1 MTETVTITDLVPG
14 VPSASAAP
22 DVLRTTNIHDLQV
35 YSVILTVLLCLIV
48 FGGVK
53 IINKVAPAFL
63 FPVLLSVLLIFIG
76 ILAAPRSKDPRKF
89 PSPDFLSHEL
99 ITVEILWQHWFDSE
113 CYAHSEGFRL
123 SRSML
128 ESG

>member
-1 MTETVTITDLVPG
+1 MNLFASTETTTITDLVPG
-14 VPSASAAP
+14 VPSAAP
-22 DVLRTTNIHDLQV
+22 DVVLKTTNIHDLQV

-63 FPVLLSVLLIFIG
+63 VPVLVSVVLIFIG

-89 PSPDFLSHEL
+89 SYPLSKL
-99 ITVEILWQHWFDSE
+99 ILKEPIL
-113 CYAHSEGFRL
+113 
-123 SRSML
+123 
-128 ESG
+128 

>member
-1 MTETVTITDLVPG
+1 LTETVTITDLVPG
-14 VPSASAAP
+14 VPSASATP
-22 DVLRTTNIHDLQV
+22 DVLKITNIHDLQV

-89 PSPDFLSHEL
+89 SYPEL
-99 ITVEILWQHWFDSE
+99 ILMEFIRQPLPSDQTHIAKASDYYEIGWMSDLLVW
-113 CYAHSEGFRL
+113 
-123 SRSML
+123 
-128 ESG
+128 